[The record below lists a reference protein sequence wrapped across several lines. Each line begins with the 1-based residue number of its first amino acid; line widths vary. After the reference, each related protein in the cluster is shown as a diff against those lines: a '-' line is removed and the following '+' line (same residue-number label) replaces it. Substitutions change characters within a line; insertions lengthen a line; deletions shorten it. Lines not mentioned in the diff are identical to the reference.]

1 MIICLITID
10 QLVKIAVINNIY
22 NFSITIIDGILNLT
36 YVENTGGA
44 FGVGSNNTFIIIIIN
59 VFSLILITKFILSR
73 KNEISQY
80 MIIGLGLILAGGIG
94 NLIDRILRGFVI
106 DYIDINPLIEYPVFN
121 IADICV
127 VIGCLTIGINIIVNI
142 IKEKNVGA
150 HDCALKQKIIQKN
163 NQQGELNERIQNK
176 KRRTRY

>member
-142 IKEKNVGA
+142 IKERKECRGA
-150 HDCALKQKIIQKN
+150 
-163 NQQGELNERIQNK
+163 
-176 KRRTRY
+176 